1 MNSGGMPFETNDVG
15 GGGVGG
21 FATGTYSPQG
31 GYGSANVFPAP
42 EGGLETRFGGED
54 GGGNSVG
61 GTGPVSSVSG
71 SFSPP
76 GSSSYGV
83 FTSSS
88 SGSSDINGKKT
99 SFKQSS
105 IGINDNG
112 KVTTYTAHDP

>member
-1 MNSGGMPFETNDVG
+1 MPFETNDVG
-15 GGGVGG
+15 GGGGY
-21 FATGTYSPQG
+21 ATGTYSPQG

-54 GGGNSVG
+54 GSANSVG
-61 GTGPVSSVSG
+61 GGSGPVGSVSG
-71 SFSPP
+71 TFNPP
-76 GSSSYGV
+76 GGTSFGV

-105 IGINDNG
+105 VGINDNG